1 MMKFLK
7 QMRRRL
13 FDYHEESQVDKRE
26 NAMFDEQDNVMF
38 DEQDN
43 AIFDEQDNDKFDE
56 IEETLS
62 NIDDEADSQSYLVR
76 SNTMGRYRYG

>member
-1 MMKFLK
+1 
-7 QMRRRL
+7 MRRRL

-26 NAMFDEQDNVMF
+26 NAMF